1 MTPFNPY
8 KLDVRNFTIMQTS
21 LQNVEKTA
29 NYDKQAISIS
39 YEGDGLPAFGF
50 LNGTVQELDEIPSTI
65 MLNKT
70 KATLNCSS
78 GSS

>member
-1 MTPFNPY
+1 MF
-8 KLDVRNFTIMQTS
+8 
-21 LQNVEKTA
+21 QNVEKTA

-78 GSS
+78 GSFIRMSIGPQSKFS